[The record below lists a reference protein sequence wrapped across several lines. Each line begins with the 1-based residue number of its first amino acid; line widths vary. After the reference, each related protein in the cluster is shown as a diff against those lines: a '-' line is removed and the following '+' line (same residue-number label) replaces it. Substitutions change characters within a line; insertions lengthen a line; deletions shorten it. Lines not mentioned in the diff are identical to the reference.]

1 MELYKIC
8 PACKEKNPVSE
19 VICRICMTNLSS
31 IRPTSEPQIEE
42 TTPNDEST
50 IKALPEVMTFARTS
64 DGRALPVQ
72 SDFILGR
79 SGETEDYFQNIM
91 TVSRR
96 HARVT
101 YSDGAWKIEDLGST
115 NGTWV
120 NGQRIERGK
129 LHAIKKGDVV
139 SLSMAC
145 EMRVIS

>member
-31 IRPTSEPQIEE
+31 IRPTSEPQGEE
-42 TTPNDEST
+42 TPANEDST
-50 IKALPEVMTFARTS
+50 VKAPEVMTLARAS

-72 SDFILGR
+72 SGFVLGR
-79 SGETEDYFQNIM
+79 GGEAEDYFQDLM

-129 LHAIKKGDVV
+129 PHAIKKGDVV

>member
-1 MELYKIC
+1 
-8 PACKEKNPVSE
+8 
-19 VICRICMTNLSS
+19 MTL
-31 IRPTSEPQIEE
+31 
-42 TTPNDEST
+42 
-50 IKALPEVMTFARTS
+50 ARVP

-72 SDFILGR
+72 SGFVLGR
-79 SGETEDYFQNIM
+79 GGETSDFFQDIM

-101 YSDGAWKIEDLGST
+101 RSDGTWEIEDLGST

-120 NGQRIERGK
+120 NGRKIEPGNRRS
-129 LHAIKKGDVV
+129 IKKGDVV